1 MKIND
6 NLKVRTVAGE
16 NIVMM
21 QGVDG
26 TDMTRVVALNE
37 SALLL
42 FNRLSGREFEVD
54 DVVRVLTDEYE
65 AHRCKNGCPEV
76 NPYDLYDFLE
86 YKCTFVRYDDEDFET
101 ITKIRVK

>member
-65 AHRCKNGCPEV
+65 VNEADARKDAEAWVDEMKKNALV
-76 NPYDLYDFLE
+76 L
-86 YKCTFVRYDDEDFET
+86 
-101 ITKIRVK
+101 

>member
-42 FNRLSGREFEVD
+42 FNRLSRHEFEVD

-65 AHRCKNGCPEV
+65 VNEADARKDAEAWVAEMKKNALV
-76 NPYDLYDFLE
+76 L
-86 YKCTFVRYDDEDFET
+86 
-101 ITKIRVK
+101 

>member
-54 DVVRVLTDEYE
+54 DVVRVLTDAY
-65 AHRCKNGCPEV
+65 EV
-76 NPYDLYDFLE
+76 NEADARKDAEAWVAEMKKNALVL
-86 YKCTFVRYDDEDFET
+86 
-101 ITKIRVK
+101 